1 MRALGGSDC
10 NYDPENLVEPFWE
23 VGPQRV
29 KVPYTKEDLAEQYPE
44 YVKTRETL
52 TEGAGTTP

>member
-52 TEGAGTTP
+52 TE